1 VASSVSPK
9 NIIYGAMLVSRLTM
23 PSIVFAI
30 ILASWEILTA
40 QNRISP
46 IVLPP
51 PSDVAKAFFEGLP
64 LLGEQAYYTI
74 RTTLVALVIATL
86 IGVLLGLVFGAA
98 QRLRQAL
105 FPNVIFFELIPKIA
119 LAPLFII
126 WIGTGMELRIVFA
139 VFLSFFPVLL
149 ATMTGL
155 QAADPLAIR
164 LCQALRASK
173 MQTFVFVRL
182 PYATP
187 YIFSGIK
194 IATTMAMIGVV
205 VAEFLTGT
213 TGLGYLIMFA
223 ATNLA
228 TPLMLAAVIFLCLA
242 GMLLF
247 WIAEYFERLFARRYG
262 VPSG

>member
-1 VASSVSPK
+1 
-9 NIIYGAMLVSRLTM
+9 
-23 PSIVFAI
+23 
-30 ILASWEILTA
+30 
-40 QNRISP
+40 
-46 IVLPP
+46 
-51 PSDVAKAFFEGLP
+51 
-64 LLGEQAYYTI
+64 
-74 RTTLVALVIATL
+74 
-86 IGVLLGLVFGAA
+86 
-98 QRLRQAL
+98 
-105 FPNVIFFELIPKIA
+105 
-119 LAPLFII
+119 
-126 WIGTGMELRIVFA
+126 
-139 VFLSFFPVLL
+139 
-149 ATMTGL
+149 MTGL
-155 QAADPLAIR
+155 QAADPFVIR

-228 TPLMLAAVIFLCLA
+228 TSLMLASVIFLCLA
-242 GMLLF
+242 GMILF
-247 WIAEYFERLFARRYG
+247 WTAEYFERLFARRYG

>member
-1 VASSVSPK
+1 MVSSSSLKSIAQKGFPV
-9 NIIYGAMLVSRLTM
+9 GRLVM
-23 PSIVFAI
+23 PGILLVI
-30 ILASWEILTA
+30 ILASWEIGTA
-40 QNRISP
+40 QMKLSP
-46 IVLPP
+46 ILLPP
-51 PSDVAKAFFEGLP
+51 PSEVSQAFFESLP
-64 LLGEQAYYTI
+64 LLMEQAYYTI
-74 RTTLVALVIATL
+74 STTLVALAIATI
-86 IGVLLGLVFGAA
+86 IGVLLGLLFGAV

-126 WIGTGMELRIVFA
+126 WLGTGAELRIVFA

-155 QAADPLAIR
+155 QAADPPAIR

-194 IATTMAMIGVV
+194 VATTMAMIGVV
-205 VAEFLTGT
+205 VAEFLTGS

-228 TPLMLAAVIFLCLA
+228 TSLMLAAVVFLCLA
-242 GMLLF
+242 GMILF
-247 WIAEYFERLFARRYG
+247 WTAEYLERLFSRKYA